1 MSRLFKGGAHLRVL
15 AHDQT
20 VSADAK
26 RYLVSGLVSA
36 AAVILAVIHVLLP
49 RLALDTITL
58 VLVAVAALPWLGP
71 VFESVELP
79 GGWGFKYRQLK
90 RQQQEVSRRLDQVQE
105 RVRKVEQ
112 FVQFSPAVSPDLAE
126 RLNSE
131 LKPFHQY
138 LQALGLAPRGTKL
151 PRVGLEP
158 AIPGSSY
165 DPEKNRIEISPEL
178 ATNPHIMF
186 REYCNYALLGKQAPA
201 DLQIACYDLQSG
213 LGFYLPCSFT
223 GEVDAFQP
231 FGIDLGVRG
240 ALDARQGMPSPAN
253 QGRAYVWASIF
264 WELRQLLSQAAADG
278 ALASAWLATVR
289 AGGDGADLQD
299 YETAYRSLEMQ
310 FALTLLDSVEQGDA
324 ASVTAVRA
332 CLVRRRALAEA
343 VAS

>member
-1 MSRLFKGGAHLRVL
+1 M
-15 AHDQT
+15 
-20 VSADAK
+20 
-26 RYLVSGLVSA
+26 SGLVSV
-36 AAVILAVIHVLLP
+36 AAVILAVIHLLVP

-90 RQQQEVSRRLDQVQE
+90 RQQQEVSRRLDRVQE
-105 RVRKVEQ
+105 RVKKVEQ

-138 LQALGLAPRGTKL
+138 LQAVGLAPEGTKL

-178 ATNPHIMF
+178 ANNPHIMF
-186 REYCNYALLGKQAPA
+186 REYCNYALLGKAA
-201 DLQIACYDLQSG
+201 SVDLEVACYDLKSG

-231 FGIDLGVRG
+231 FGVDLGAQS
-240 ALDARQGMPSPAN
+240 ALDARQGAPSPAN

-264 WELRQLLSQAAADG
+264 WELRQLLSQAIADG

-289 AGGDGADLQD
+289 GGVDAAILQD

-310 FALTLLDSVEQGDA
+310 FALSLLEAVEQSDA
-324 ASVTAVRA
+324 ASVNPVRA
-332 CLVRRRALAEA
+332 RLVRRRALAEA
-343 VAS
+343 IAG